1 MVMLI
6 NTVIWLVK
14 SYTNLLQQDKI
25 LIQIY

>member
-6 NTVIWLVK
+6 NTVNWLVK
-14 SYTNLLQQDKI
+14 SDTNLLQQDKI